1 MSTSEISKWDDLP
14 IHQSI
19 DFLGVAMNSDSH
31 FNDGYYFS
39 AYAPG
44 IHVFMGLR
52 LHPNNNVMD
61 GYAGV
66 VYEGKQRNTRVS
78 RALLPLRD
86 VFSVGNLHLEIL
98 EPMHRQRMWLESS
111 EADFSFNLNFE
122 AVGQPFV
129 EARHRQIRYGRVIN
143 DVLRYT
149 QPCRANGELTIDGN
163 LISVDRWFGARD
175 HSWGIRSTMGPHV
188 QHGGLANTIEKDPR
202 ALRLWVPF
210 EVGDHSGFF
219 HLHEDEVGNV
229 LDCEGRIDFTDGSS
243 QNVVGVRHA
252 LRYQPTSGR
261 LHSGKFVLLMQDST
275 QREYEFEVVC
285 HPAHPQ
291 GFGYARGWSDLGQPG
306 VYRGALVGESDQFRV
321 DDAAQVHGPVHVR
334 RAERMG
340 GTEFACVMRGAGGS
354 GMAHVEHMIYGA
366 YKPYGFTKKN
376 GAE

>member
-1 MSTSEISKWDDLP
+1 MPSFEISQWDDLP
-14 IHQSI
+14 IHQTI
-19 DFLGVAMNSDSH
+19 DFLGVAANSDSH
-31 FNDGYYFS
+31 FNDGYYFA

-44 IHVFMGLR
+44 VHVFMGLR

-66 VYEGKQRNTRVS
+66 VYEGQQRNIRVS

-86 VFSVGNLHLEIL
+86 VFSVDKLHLEIL
-98 EPMHRQRMWLESS
+98 EPMLRQRMRLEPC
-111 EADFSFNLNFE
+111 AANLSFDLTFE

-149 QPCRANGELTIDGN
+149 QPCRASGELNIDGKSFN
-163 LISVDRWFGARD
+163 LERWFGTRD

-188 QHGGLANTIEKDPR
+188 HHGGLDGAVQKDAR

-210 EVGDHSGFF
+210 EVGNDSGFF
-219 HLHEDEVGNV
+219 HLHEDEAGNV
-229 LDCEGRIDFTDGSS
+229 LDCEGRIDLGDGSS
-243 QNVVGVRHA
+243 LHVVGVRHQ
-252 LRYQPTSGR
+252 LRYEPGSSRLRSGQ
-261 LHSGKFVLLMQDST
+261 LVLSMQDGS
-275 QREYEFEVVC
+275 QRDYEFEVVC

-306 VYRGALVGESDQFRV
+306 VYRGALVSESDQFLV
-321 DDAAQVHGPVHVR
+321 NDALHCQGPAHVPD
-334 RAERMG
+334 AKRMG
-340 GTEFACVMRGAGGS
+340 GTEFACVMRGANGE

-376 GAE
+376 GAG